1 MLFRSGITAM
11 MNVNLEAEADEILAA
26 MTESAQGVTTAQ
38 ITYAAR
44 NSDFDGFQI
53 NEGDYLA
60 LINGKL
66 FGTDKDIAILLQ
78 RLADETRSRDA
89 EFITVFY
96 GEDVSEEE
104 AERTEALFA
113 GVCPDAELSLLSGGQ
128 PLYYYIISIE

>member
-1 MLFRSGITAM
+1 M
-11 MNVNLEAEADEILAA
+11 
-26 MTESAQGVTTAQ
+26 
-38 ITYAAR
+38 
-44 NSDFDGFQI
+44 
-53 NEGDYLA
+53 A

-66 FGTDKDIAILLQ
+66 FGTDKDIDILLQ

-128 PLYYYIISIE
+128 PVYYYIISIE